1 MLIRI
6 SLILAI
12 VAAIAAG
19 TLNIVQVRDKIT
31 TLMSQRD
38 DYHSQRDQVQG
49 QLDTTNKKLARTES
63 DLSRTQQ
70 QLADANTARKAAE
83 DTAAAQQKRADDL
96 SDKLTETTQERD
108 DAQTKLA
115 AYTAT
120 GVSAEQVGKLN
131 GQLRDALAA
140 VEAVNEEKVVLN
152 HTIVSLKA
160 ELNEF
165 IGTNAD
171 ILLPAN
177 LTGKILV
184 VDPKWDFVVLNIGD
198 DQGVIQNGQLLVSRD
213 GKLVAKVIVRAVE
226 KDRCIANIMPG
237 WKLGEVIEGDDVSP
251 AHPAPST

>member
-19 TLNIVQVRDKIT
+19 TLNILQVRDKIT
-31 TLMSQRD
+31 TLISQRD
-38 DYHSQRDQVQG
+38 DYHT
-49 QLDTTNKKLARTES
+49 QLTQTQDTLDKTTRELTRTKNNLAQ
-63 DLSRTQQ
+63 TQQ

-83 DTAAAQQKRADDL
+83 DTAAAQTKRADDL
-96 SDKLTETTQERD
+96 SDKLTQTTQERD
-108 DAQTKLA
+108 DAQNQLA

-131 GQLRDALAA
+131 SQLRDALGA

-152 HTIVSLKA
+152 RTIDRLKT
-160 ELNEF
+160 ELAKYE
-165 IGTNAD
+165 GTNAD

-184 VDPKWDFVVLNIGD
+184 VDPKWDFVVLNVGD
-198 DQGVIQNGQLLVSRD
+198 DQGVVQDGQLLVSRD
-213 GKLVAKVIVRAVE
+213 GKLVAKVIVRSVE

-237 WKLGEVIEGDDVSP
+237 WKLGEVIEGDEVSP
-251 AHPAPST
+251 AHPVPSS